1 MKYPPGEARLRSKSL
16 ERCARVKIMSV
27 GCPQTAGRASRSGVG
42 LAFGHRLTNPARPTF
57 RQPPRIALAGRA
69 PRLLDVDDARPVDE
83 ELVVLGRLVARRFR
97 RGDDRKPLLH
107 VGELN
112 LERLAGEGHVLK
124 AGAHAAEFASKVDDV
139 IEATDFEQ
147 IGKSMTNKAKKVG
160 KAVGGFAKNRAGD
173 AAQGANKVV
182 NALGGMV
189 ETAEKL
195 KLLKKV
201 DFDKSM
207 IGYKLTPGGMAVA
220 AGGGLIASTIGGTKD
235 YLGQRQGRND
245 GQTYSVTPSM
255 VNPYTISQQMAYSQT
270 GRSYA
275 DNAGADPGLAAA
287 IMRR

>member
-1 MKYPPGEARLRSKSL
+1 MSKFD
-16 ERCARVKIMSV
+16 RVAKGIGKAV
-27 GCPQTAGRASRSGVG
+27 EGVG
-42 LAFGHRLTNPARPTF
+42 NMVQNAGKALYDTKLHEK
-57 RQPPRIALAGRA
+57 IALTATRRVVKPVGKVAG
-69 PRLLDVDDARPVDE
+69 
-83 ELVVLGRLVARRFR
+83 
-97 RGDDRKPLLH
+97 
-107 VGELN
+107 N
-112 LERLAGEGHVLK
+112 SILK
-124 AGAHAAEFASKVDDV
+124 AGAHAAEFASKVDDM